1 MSKIKVFCFTGT
13 RADYPRIRPVL
24 EQIIKK
30 KKKFD
35 LGIVVTG
42 QHLLKSRG
50 NSIKLIEAD
59 PFKIIDKIKMFKE
72 NKDSYEENTLAFSR
86 CVNNLT
92 KFLNKNRPDVA
103 LVTVDRVETLAIA
116 TVCRLLS
123 IPICHVQGGE
133 ISGTQDEVFR
143 HSITKLSDTHC
154 VATNLSKKRL
164 LSMGEHKSN
173 VFVTGCPYVEYI
185 EAKLPKS
192 TLISKNETY
201 YLVCIHSNTSK
212 VDEQIYLKRFFD
224 IILEKIKDI
233 RIIFIMPNTDPGY
246 KKILQLFRKSNN
258 CQIINNLAHQ
268 EYLYILKNSACL
280 IGNTSSGIREAPSY
294 GIPFLNF
301 GYRQEQRE
309 RGDNVID
316 LGLNENNFKK
326 WLNPKKIAKFKS
338 KLSKNNPYKKKGASL
353 SIVNC
358 LEFTYKNRFKLDD
371 KKFVHNKIKWK

>member
-30 KKKFD
+30 KKKFS
-35 LGIVVTG
+35 LGLVVTG

-50 NSIKLIEAD
+50 NSVKLIEAD
-59 PFKIIDKIKMFKE
+59 PFKIIAKIEMFKE
-72 NKDSYEENTLAFSR
+72 NKDSFEENTLAFSR

-92 KFLNKNRPDVA
+92 KFLIKNRPDVA

-154 VATNLSKKRL
+154 VATSLSKQRL
-164 LSMGEHKSN
+164 LSMGEKKSN
-173 VFVTGCPYVEYI
+173 IFVTGCPYIEYI
-185 EAKLPKS
+185 EGNLPKS
-192 TLISKNETY
+192 TLIKKNETY
-201 YLVCIHSNTSK
+201 YLVCIHANTSK
-212 VDEQIYLKRFFD
+212 VAEQIYLKKFLN
-224 IILEKIKDI
+224 ILLKKMKDVKIF
-233 RIIFIMPNTDPGY
+233 FIMPNTDPGY
-246 KKILQLFRKSNN
+246 KKILQLFLKADNWKV
-258 CQIINNLAHQ
+258 INNLAHQ
-268 EYLYILKNSACL
+268 EYLSLLKNAACL

-294 GIPFLNF
+294 GVPFLNF
-301 GYRQEQRE
+301 GYRQDQRE
-309 RGDNVID
+309 RGDNVVD
-316 LGLNENNFKK
+316 LGLNENNFQK
-326 WLNPKKIAKFKS
+326 WLNPEKIAKFKS
-338 KLSKNNPYKKKGASL
+338 KLSKQNPYKKRGASL

-358 LEFTYKNRFKLDD
+358 LEFTYINKFKLSD
-371 KKFVHNKIKWK
+371 KKFVHNDIKWK

>member
-59 PFKIIDKIKMFKE
+59 PFKIIAKIKMFKE

-123 IPICHVQGGE
+123 IPIC
-133 ISGTQDEVFR
+133 
-143 HSITKLSDTHC
+143 
-154 VATNLSKKRL
+154 
-164 LSMGEHKSN
+164 
-173 VFVTGCPYVEYI
+173 
-185 EAKLPKS
+185 
-192 TLISKNETY
+192 
-201 YLVCIHSNTSK
+201 
-212 VDEQIYLKRFFD
+212 
-224 IILEKIKDI
+224 
-233 RIIFIMPNTDPGY
+233 
-246 KKILQLFRKSNN
+246 
-258 CQIINNLAHQ
+258 
-268 EYLYILKNSACL
+268 
-280 IGNTSSGIREAPSY
+280 
-294 GIPFLNF
+294 
-301 GYRQEQRE
+301 QRT
-309 RGDNVID
+309 RWRN
-316 LGLNENNFKK
+316 
-326 WLNPKKIAKFKS
+326 
-338 KLSKNNPYKKKGASL
+338 
-353 SIVNC
+353 
-358 LEFTYKNRFKLDD
+358 
-371 KKFVHNKIKWK
+371 